1 MQILVGL
8 ILLVLITAFFPFVY
22 WLFAA
27 GIVRVFNDLMS
38 LEFWVIF
45 GVFCYAL
52 TIFTP
57 SKKTK

>member
-1 MQILVGL
+1 MHILVGL
-8 ILLVLITAFFPFVY
+8 ILLVLIAAFFPIVY

-27 GIVRVFNDLMS
+27 GIMGVIKDFSS